1 MKTKKD
7 FIKIADELARIK
19 DSSLREQNIQTQV
32 QALSTSNPRF
42 DEGRFRHFIEKRR
55 IEGGVLDKKEGLKW
69 SLKKKWVK
77 TDAWRGYEEP
87 VYAIAGVNDTGMWSD
102 SPSPSNKTNAE
113 LQKFRAKL
121 NELGIP
127 TRKVTGQT
135 SNVFAGNQFLIAPK
149 ELYPTAKQKVKELL
163 KNKKYDWVW
172 EV

>member
-1 MKTKKD
+1 MKKLGKDYWGRETYQDKGRILKDVEGTLHTVTSQGEPLVPVRKKLT
-7 FIKIADELARIK
+7 FSK
-19 DSSLREQNIQTQV
+19 
-32 QALSTSNPRF
+32 
-42 DEGRFRHFIEKRR
+42 
-55 IEGGVLDKKEGLKW
+55 
-69 SLKKKWVK
+69 KKKWVA
-77 TDAWRGYEEP
+77 TDGWRGYEEP

-113 LQKFRAKL
+113 LHKFRATL
-121 NELGIP
+121 NKLGIP

-163 KNKKYDWVW
+163 KNKNYDWVW